1 MKYERFEDLPVWK
14 DAIELAVQ
22 VDELT
27 EDHAFSGK
35 ASLRDQLERASVSI
49 SNNIAEGFER
59 GTTQEL
65 ITFIYIARGSA
76 GEVRSMFHLFD
87 RLPRFAGLK
96 PRISKMRALAES
108 VSRQLRAWAD
118 SLQNTDIKG
127 QRYLNDKTRKEY
139 ERQKERE
146 EALAEWRRMRE
157 ELNARL
163 EAELKERVEQR
174 ERDAQNRSDKEP

>member
-22 VDELT
+22 IYSLT
-27 EDHAFSGK
+27 EDEAFKGK
-35 ASLRDQLERASVSI
+35 ASLRDQLERAAVSV

-65 ITFIYIARGSA
+65 ITFPYIARGSA
-76 GEVRSMFHLFD
+76 GEVRSMLHLLG
-87 RLPRFAGLK
+87 RLPRFSHLK
-96 PRISKMRALAES
+96 SQISNLKSLAES
-108 VSRQLRAWAD
+108 ISRQLRAWAD
-118 SLQNTDIKG
+118 SLQNSDIKG
-127 QRYLNDKTRKEY
+127 QRYLNEKTRKEY

-146 EALAEWRRMRE
+146 DTQAEWRQMRE

-163 EAELKERVEQR
+163 EAELRDR
-174 ERDAQNRSDKEP
+174 EARKQFND